1 MTTPIRP
8 SLAQMLNP
16 QGTAAA
22 AAKPAVAESTSGFA
36 SALAAQKAFFQQV
49 TTPKITPPTYTAAD
63 VANATG
69 TMTTGTRVAEA
80 RVTPQITPAATTQDV
95 TQPLRRPGSYLNIV
109 V

>member
-16 QGTAAA
+16 QATATVKPAAA
-22 AAKPAVAESTSGFA
+22 ESSGGFA
-36 SALAAQKAFFQQV
+36 SALQAQKAFFQQV
-49 TTPKITPPTYTAAD
+49 TTPKITPATYTAAD
-63 VANATG
+63 VAQATA
-69 TMTTGTRVAEA
+69 TRTSEA
-80 RVTPQITPAATTQDV
+80 KTSPQITASAATQDA